1 MLFMLWMR
9 SYPSYHLLSLLFDVS
24 VTTVHDEINWC
35 IPIMWEQFHA
45 LVQWPSLDEY
55 IIFHFYS
62 VFRYQTVQFPAFP
75 SYTIAE
81 NLIPGYAQFA
91 ASI

>member
-9 SYPSYHLLSLLFDVS
+9 SYPSCHILSLHFDVS

-45 LVQWPSLDEY
+45 LVQWPIHACLPKS
-55 IIFHFYS
+55 
-62 VFRYQTVQFPAFP
+62 
-75 SYTIAE
+75 E
-81 NLIPGYAQFA
+81 NLHLQFYIGDLTA
-91 ASI
+91 CQAEGEL